1 MAERYTQVWGKGSS
15 SDKLCLYD
23 VFLIIHGKAFYKI
36 FNPERELYGE
46 RPTQSAPTPLWPMP
60 AIIFIYGIQTM
71 PEKHFIGQPI

>member
-1 MAERYTQVWGKGSS
+1 MGKGSS
-15 SDKLCLYD
+15 SVSCAYMMFFGAL
-23 VFLIIHGKAFYKI
+23 HGREAFYKI

-46 RPTQSAPTPLWPMP
+46 HPTQSAPTPLWPMP